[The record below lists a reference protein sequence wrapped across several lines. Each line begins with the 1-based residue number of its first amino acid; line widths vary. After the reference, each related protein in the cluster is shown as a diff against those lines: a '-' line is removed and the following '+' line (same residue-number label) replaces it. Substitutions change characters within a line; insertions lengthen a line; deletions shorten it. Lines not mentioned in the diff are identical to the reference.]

1 VTGFKKMNS
10 KQLKELIIKLLEDKK
25 AENIYTISLS
35 DTSSMASYMI
45 FASGRS
51 TKNVGAIASYVADE
65 LKLVGLPRINLEGFS
80 KSEWVL
86 VDAGDVIVH
95 LMHPEAREYYRLE
108 ELWEKRKGLTQ

>member
-1 VTGFKKMNS
+1 VTGLKKMTS
-10 KQLKELIIKLLEDKK
+10 KQLKETIIKLLEDKK

-35 DTSSMASYMI
+35 DTTSMANYMI

-51 TKNVGAIASYVADE
+51 SKNVGAIAEYIADE
-65 LKLVGLPRINLEGFS
+65 LKLLGLPKINLEGLG

-86 VDAGDVIVH
+86 VDAGDIIVH

-108 ELWEKRKGLTQ
+108 ELWEKRKQG